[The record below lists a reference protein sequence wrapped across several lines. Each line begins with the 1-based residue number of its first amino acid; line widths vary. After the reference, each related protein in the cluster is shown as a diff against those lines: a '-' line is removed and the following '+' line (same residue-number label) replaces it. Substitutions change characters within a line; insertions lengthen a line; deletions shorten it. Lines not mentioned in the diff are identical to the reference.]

1 VNVSFFLVFLS
12 EHARCAVAFGLSLQ
26 QQQQQQ
32 QATFKI
38 NSR

>member
-26 QQQQQQ
+26 QQQQQ
-32 QATFKI
+32 ATFKI